1 MTTGAASSRSSS
13 IGPLRS
19 RRGCKTCKT
28 RRVKCGEEKPY
39 CLRCSSTGRRCEYE
53 NPTYGTFSSSST
65 VALVQTPPSASPN
78 RPWSERRAFTYYFQ
92 HAAPMIGGLD
102 ADFWSTILPRVS
114 HSEPAV
120 WDAIISIGSLFE
132 SYKPTKPT
140 HKYQDAL
147 GWYSRSVSAVRQRI
161 ERGGADVFVS
171 LISCVLFICIEALQ
185 GSAEEAWRLYNQ
197 GINLILALREH
208 VTRGNVPASRAA
220 LLEDTIVPIFAR
232 LSLTGNA
239 QNQISAGALLR
250 DIDRALPPGFESLK
264 SARDA
269 IFILTSETHL
279 LQKACEKYHDTTSD
293 FQVPDHLMVEQIAL
307 LARLK
312 DWRAAFHTLIN
323 QPQKKPTPA
332 SSSQHQTRIIAL
344 LLTHY
349 ETLCILIT
357 TCVSRFKTLTDT
369 CIPNFQCIVD
379 QSRIALDASARSDG
393 SQPPFT
399 LDIGVGF
406 PLLVTIF
413 RCAEP
418 NIRRAALVL
427 MRRSPSVQGV
437 YANNL
442 GAAFCENVIRIEE
455 MLASDIASAQTLPC
469 TQTKRQTPPLLSP
482 PLSSGS
488 QPSPGSYSTG
498 NVSDTEVSMTMSMRV
513 NNPDRSLSPYPGGA
527 NALLFPLPE
536 EARIKPYAVFRPGD
550 GVPSGLEGHVARWSV
565 GAAQPFMV
573 FSRNVRNMETGCWRV
588 VDECAPLDFKWT

>member
-1 MTTGAASSRSSS
+1 MTTGATSSRGSS

-39 CLRCSSTGRRCEYE
+39 CLRCSSTGRRCEYQ
-53 NPTYGTFSSSST
+53 NPAYGTFSSSSI
-65 VALVQTPPSASPN
+65 VSVVQTPPSASPN
-78 RPWSERRAFTYYFQ
+78 RSWRERRAFTYYFQ

-120 WDAIISIGSLFE
+120 WDAIISISSLFE
-132 SYKPTKPT
+132 SYKPATPT

-185 GSAEEAWRLYNQ
+185 GSAPEAFRLYNQ

-208 VTRGNVPASRAA
+208 VASGNVPKSRAA
-220 LLEDTIVPIFAR
+220 LLEDTIVPIFSR

-239 QNQISAGALLR
+239 QNQISADALLR
-250 DIDRALPPGFESLK
+250 DMDRAVPQGFESLK
-264 SARDA
+264 AAREA
-269 IFILTSETHL
+269 IFILTSETHI

-307 LARLK
+307 LSRLK
-312 DWRAAFHTLIN
+312 EWRSAFDTLTTN
-323 QPQKKPTPA
+323 LQKNLTPIPPTQH
-332 SSSQHQTRIIAL
+332 QHQTRITAL
-344 LLTHY
+344 LTTHH

-357 TCVSRFKTLTDT
+357 TCISRFKTTTDT
-369 CIPNFQCIVD
+369 CIPNFQSIVT
-379 QSRIALDASARSDG
+379 QSRIALDASARADG

-399 LDIGVGF
+399 LDIGVAF

-418 NIRRAALVL
+418 NIRRAALAL
-427 MRRSPSVQGV
+427 MRRAPSVQGV
-437 YANNL
+437 YANHL

-455 MLASDIASAQTLPC
+455 MIAGDIAASQALSCSQG
-469 TQTKRQTPPLLSP
+469 QTPPLLSP
-482 PLSSGS
+482 PLTIDRQS
-488 QPSPGSYSTG
+488 PSAYSYA
-498 NVSDTEVSMTMSMRV
+498 SDTESMTMSMRV
-513 NNPDRSLSPYPGGA
+513 NNPDRSPSPYPVGMGMPV
-527 NALLFPLPE
+527 PLPE
-536 EARIKPYAVFRPGD
+536 EARIKPYAVFRPLD
-550 GVPSGLEGHVARWSV
+550 GIPPGLEGHVARWNVSPE
-565 GAAQPFMV
+565 QSFMV
-573 FSRNVRNMETGCWRV
+573 FSRNVRDSQTGLWKV
-588 VDECAPLDFKWT
+588 IDECAPLDFKWT

>member
-1 MTTGAASSRSSS
+1 MITGATSSRGSS

-39 CLRCSSTGRRCEYE
+39 CLRCSSTGRRCEYQ
-53 NPTYGTFSSSST
+53 NPAYGTFSSSST
-65 VALVQTPPSASPN
+65 VPLVQTPPSASPN
-78 RPWSERRAFTYYFQ
+78 RSWRERRAFTYYFQ

-102 ADFWSTILPRVS
+102 ADFWSTMLPRVS

-120 WDAIISIGSLFE
+120 WDAIIAISSLFE
-132 SYKPTKPT
+132 SYKISTPT

-185 GSAEEAWRLYNQ
+185 GSAPEAFRLYNQ

-208 VTRGNVPASRAA
+208 VARGNVPKTRAA
-220 LLEDTIVPIFAR
+220 LLEDTIVPIFSR

-239 QNQISAGALLR
+239 QNQISADALLR
-250 DIDRALPPGFESLK
+250 DRDRALPQEFESLK
-264 SARDA
+264 VAREA
-269 IFILTSETHL
+269 IFILTSETHI

-293 FQVPDHLMVEQIAL
+293 FQVPDHLMIEQIAL
-307 LARLK
+307 LCRLK
-312 DWRAAFHTLIN
+312 EWRTAFETLITKLH
-323 QPQKKPTPA
+323 KKPTLSP
-332 SSSQHQTRIIAL
+332 QDQTRIIAL

-349 ETLCILIT
+349 ETLCILIK
-357 TCVSRFKTLTDT
+357 TCVSRFKTLTDI
-369 CIPNFQCIVD
+369 CIPNFQSIVD

-413 RCAEP
+413 RCAET
-418 NIRRAALVL
+418 NIRRAALAL
-427 MRRSPSVQGV
+427 MRRAPSVQGV
-437 YANNL
+437 YANHL

-455 MLASDIASAQTLPC
+455 MLARDIATAQSLPC
-469 TQTKRQTPPLLSP
+469 AQGQTPPLLSL
-482 PLSSGS
+482 PLTTDR
-488 QPSPGSYSTG
+488 QPSPSGYSYA
-498 NVSDTEVSMTMSMRV
+498 SDTEASMTMSMRV
-513 NNPDRSLSPYPGGA
+513 NVSDRSPSPYASGMSMPM
-527 NALLFPLPE
+527 PLPE
-536 EARIKPYAVFRPGD
+536 EARIKPYAVFRPLD
-550 GVPSGLEGHVARWSV
+550 GIPPGLEGHVARWNVTPEQS
-565 GAAQPFMV
+565 FMV
-573 FSRNVRNMETGCWRV
+573 FSRNIRDTQTGLWKV
-588 VDECAPLDFKWT
+588 IDECAPLDFKWT